1 MMTLAAADFLTH
13 ATADFKNRISTI
25 LTFGSPRVG
34 NPAFATWFKSI
45 LDAHVAN
52 YKTFAPDATGDTL
65 NFGRVA
71 HS

>member
-1 MMTLAAADFLTH
+1 MTLGAVDFLTH
-13 ATADFKNRISTI
+13 ATADFKNRVATM

-34 NPAFATWFKSI
+34 NPAFATWFKATV
-45 LDAHVAN
+45 DAHVAN
-52 YKTFAPDATGDTL
+52 YKTFANDANGDTL